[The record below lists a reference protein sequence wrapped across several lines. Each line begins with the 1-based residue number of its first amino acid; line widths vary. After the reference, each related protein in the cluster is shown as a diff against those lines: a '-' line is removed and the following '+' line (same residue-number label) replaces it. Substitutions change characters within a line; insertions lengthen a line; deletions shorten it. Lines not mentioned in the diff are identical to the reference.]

1 MDDVAEAVVTR
12 LLLPE
17 GLLCLVSATGRTALE
32 RLVMGVAGQLHALS
46 PSLVGGCLAI
56 DLLSFLEPGH
66 WRVVHRNLVSK
77 RGIASEVLVATPG

>member
-1 MDDVAEAVVTR
+1 
-12 LLLPE
+12 
-17 GLLCLVSATGRTALE
+17 
-32 RLVMGVAGQLHALS
+32 MGVAGQLHALS
-46 PSLVGGCLAI
+46 PGLVGGCLAI